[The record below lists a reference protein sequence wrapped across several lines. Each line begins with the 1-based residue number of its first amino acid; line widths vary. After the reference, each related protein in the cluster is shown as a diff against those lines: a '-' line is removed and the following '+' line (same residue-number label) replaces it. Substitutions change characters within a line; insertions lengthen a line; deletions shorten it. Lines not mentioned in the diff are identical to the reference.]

1 MNLEKYQ
8 QYSRIAR
15 GLEQA
20 DLVLKDARIINV
32 FTEEIIRG
40 DIGRF
45 MGIHNKSGGSVA
57 GSYSHQLCGRYQ
69 RGFQM
74 QMAVNK
80 SRTNIFS
87 AKIPFFFALE
97 AADSCY
103 DPILNGN
110 VSANDAF
117 LRSGDRNRR

>member
-1 MNLEKYQ
+1 
-8 QYSRIAR
+8 
-15 GLEQA
+15 
-20 DLVLKDARIINV
+20 
-32 FTEEIIRG
+32 
-40 DIGRF
+40 

-110 VSANDAF
+110 VSANDLF
-117 LRSGDRNRR
+117 CKNVDNSCIF

>member
-1 MNLEKYQ
+1 
-8 QYSRIAR
+8 
-15 GLEQA
+15 
-20 DLVLKDARIINV
+20 
-32 FTEEIIRG
+32 
-40 DIGRF
+40 

-87 AKIPFFFALE
+87 AKIPFFFARRTGYPSSKNSKKEGIEPLASISVPQMMMNPVVSE
-97 AADSCY
+97 KIRNYIEEQMAKRVEVELINSVV
-103 DPILNGN
+103 GMQQN
-110 VSANDAF
+110 V
-117 LRSGDRNRR
+117 RR